1 MLWKRIKRF
10 WKSGFFAISTLVC
23 VSGCNQMEKA
33 ESAAPEPA
41 SELQMMQKDGNE
53 ESEDIINI
61 CLPIYDNAPGGELEI
76 DLETIRRIVNELGKN
91 GYVAVDSKNQINM
104 TNAKLAVRFC
114 EMTEDKED
122 AELTVLEFGYQWGFA
137 KYDLQANEGKI
148 DVVRSYYKYENGKI
162 QRKDIASYQ
171 AEHWNYTKDGYLMF
185 SGIWF
190 SEQQYVL
197 TLSDAEE
204 YTAWRINPLDETCR
218 ELNRKYL
225 LPIGYERNNM
235 FMTDWSEEDF
245 GALNFY
251 DMYDIFYP
259 QITGEQVPYSADEN
273 LGVGAVYHIPREEFE
288 SIIMTYFNIDRKT
301 LQSKTIYEPEDCT
314 YEYKPRGFYEVE
326 YPEYPYPEVVGFT
339 ENEDGTITLTVH
351 VVFPY
356 KGDSSVYTHE
366 VVVRLL
372 EEEGIQYVSNRII
385 PSEDNGEETWH
396 MPRLTQEAWEEIYG
410 DT

>member
-1 MLWKRIKRF
+1 
-10 WKSGFFAISTLVC
+10 
-23 VSGCNQMEKA
+23 
-33 ESAAPEPA
+33 
-41 SELQMMQKDGNE
+41 
-53 ESEDIINI
+53 
-61 CLPIYDNAPGGELEI
+61 
-76 DLETIRRIVNELGKN
+76 
-91 GYVAVDSKNQINM
+91 
-104 TNAKLAVRFC
+104 
-114 EMTEDKED
+114 
-122 AELTVLEFGYQWGFA
+122 
-137 KYDLQANEGKI
+137 
-148 DVVRSYYKYENGKI
+148 
-162 QRKDIASYQ
+162 
-171 AEHWNYTKDGYLMF
+171 
-185 SGIWF
+185 
-190 SEQQYVL
+190 
-197 TLSDAEE
+197 
-204 YTAWRINPLDETCR
+204 
-218 ELNRKYL
+218 
-225 LPIGYERNNM
+225 
-235 FMTDWSEEDF
+235 MTDWSEEDF